1 MEKRKLLIAD
11 GSAEFRFDLSKALQ
25 GCYHIRH
32 TGEGH
37 EALSQLRSFAPDIL
51 VLDLMLPGLDGISL
65 LQSAAQFN
73 IHPVVLATTRLL
85 SGYMTQTLERLGVGY
100 VMVKP
105 CDTAAIAARIAD
117 LSQNMKTPLLV
128 TPDPKSMISNVLL
141 NLGVPTKLKGYACLR
156 EAIQIFAEDPDQT
169 ITKQLYSEVASRCN
183 ATVTQVERAI
193 RTAIE
198 SAWEHQDTQAWRR
211 FFPEGEAGLRARPS
225 NGEFVSRLADYLAA
239 ELRSVQYE

>member
-1 MEKRKLLIAD
+1 MEKKKLLIAD
-11 GSAEFRFDLSKALQ
+11 GSDEFRFELGKTLQ
-25 GCYHIRH
+25 GSYHIRQ

-65 LQSAAQFN
+65 LQSAAEFN
-73 IHPVVLATTRLL
+73 IRPVVLATTRLL

-117 LSQNMKTPLLV
+117 LAQNLKTPLFV
-128 TPDPKSMISNVLL
+128 SPDPRSMISNVLL
-141 NLGVPTKLKGYACLR
+141 NMGVPTKLKGYTYLR
-156 EAIQIFAEDPDQT
+156 EAIQVFAEDPGQT
-169 ITKQLYSEVASRCN
+169 ITKELYSKVASRCN
-183 ATVTQVERAI
+183 ATVTQVERSI

-198 SAWEHQDTQAWRR
+198 AAWEHQDIQAWRR
-211 FFPEGEAGLRARPS
+211 FFPEGENGLGCRPT

-239 ELRSVQYE
+239 EMRSVE